1 MAHVA
6 QHAERLSGES
16 MVAFF
21 DFLTQ
26 CLVLLAQPVAV
37 ETNRFFIR
45 FLRVGGS
52 RHAIEPTDPTFTPV
66 GATVHALEVVVPLC
80 LIGNE
85 RLLVLSGDPPGITAV
100 VDRYR
105 GRLHRAKPRRI
116 IWQGEHFHQIR
127 GCAGGRKGHILQSRG
142 IRVGNKPASETS
154 LASFLIGR
162 GNRGAIQPIVP
173 GIPGAHPVRVSHSVG
188 LVRFR

>member
-1 MAHVA
+1 
-6 QHAERLSGES
+6 

-66 GATVHALEVVVPLC
+66 GATVHALEVVVPHC
-80 LIGNE
+80 LIGDE
-85 RLLVLSGDPPGITAV
+85 RLLVLTGDPPGIAAV
-100 VDRYR
+100 IDRYR

-116 IWQGEHFHQIR
+116 IRQGEHFHQIR
-127 GCAGGRKGHILQSRG
+127 SCAGGRQIHISQCRG
-142 IRVGNKPASETS
+142 IRVGNKPAAEPR

-162 GNRGAIQPIVP
+162 CDLWAIQPIVP

-188 LVRFR
+188 LIRFR